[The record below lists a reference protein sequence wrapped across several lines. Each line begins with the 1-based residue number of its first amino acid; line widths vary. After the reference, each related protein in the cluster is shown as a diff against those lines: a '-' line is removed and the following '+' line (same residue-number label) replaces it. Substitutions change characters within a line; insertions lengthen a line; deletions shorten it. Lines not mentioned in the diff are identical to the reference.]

1 MSSRSKEYFSY
12 AVSAL
17 SGLGV
22 CLAISMVTGKKEAF
36 DSEIYFSVGIPIM
49 CVLIF
54 AISYWFSEKPWRWTL
69 SMAVGQ
75 SLAIVSGGN
84 SLSLWPLAIIG
95 MAILSVPQL
104 ITGMAASKLAKR
116 NKIQ

>member
-1 MSSRSKEYFSY
+1 
-12 AVSAL
+12 
-17 SGLGV
+17 
-22 CLAISMVTGKKEAF
+22 
-36 DSEIYFSVGIPIM
+36 
-49 CVLIF
+49 
-54 AISYWFSEKPWRWTL
+54 
-69 SMAVGQ
+69 MAVGQ